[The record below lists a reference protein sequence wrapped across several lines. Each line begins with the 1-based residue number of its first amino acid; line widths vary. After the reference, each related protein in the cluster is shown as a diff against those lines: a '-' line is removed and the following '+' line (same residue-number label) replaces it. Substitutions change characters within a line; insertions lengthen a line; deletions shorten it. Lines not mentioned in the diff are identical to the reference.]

1 MAPDTEHNPAGKE
14 NELCV
19 SVVSGAQSPRRPLSQ
34 PLCLSF
40 LICKMGPTIL
50 RSKAAV
56 RIQRDGEMATS
67 PKSEQRAGPSFS
79 KPHIPHVKLRHTGCG
94 LCGPPT
100 RKAEQ
105 RVTFCDPG
113 LGEGAFN
120 LTCSAQ
126 APCHQDIL
134 LPSPGLSFPASD
146 FQWVAEL

>member
-56 RIQRDGEMATS
+56 RIQRDGDFTE
-67 PKSEQRAGPSFS
+67 ERAEGRPVFLQTTHPACKVETHRLWPLWSTNPEGRAES
-79 KPHIPHVKLRHTGCG
+79 NIP
-94 LCGPPT
+94 
-100 RKAEQ
+100 
-105 RVTFCDPG
+105 
-113 LGEGAFN
+113 
-120 LTCSAQ
+120 
-126 APCHQDIL
+126 
-134 LPSPGLSFPASD
+134 
-146 FQWVAEL
+146 